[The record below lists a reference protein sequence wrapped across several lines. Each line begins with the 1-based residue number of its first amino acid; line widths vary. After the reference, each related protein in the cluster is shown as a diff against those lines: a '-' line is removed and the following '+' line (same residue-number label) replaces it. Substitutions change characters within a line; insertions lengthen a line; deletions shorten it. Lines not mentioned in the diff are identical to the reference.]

1 MPGDLSD
8 VASLRNAMQ
17 GCDSVFHVAASYKVG
32 VKDEECKQM
41 HEANVDGT
49 RNVIEA
55 AVQADVGR
63 IVYVSTIGYFGN
75 TKGQVVDETFTRS
88 DLDWLSCYDE
98 TKYLAHEVA
107 RDYIDKGA
115 PVLIAMPGG
124 VYGPG
129 DTSDLRRLVEFARRG
144 RAKVLMMPGT
154 GFNFLHVE
162 DAVAGIVLVHDRGT
176 VGESYVLGGELSTMG
191 ELIQKIASL
200 SGHKPPKR
208 ELPVGVMKAVVPI
221 WGLIAPLLKLPPNLK
236 ELIKG
241 GDGVTYWATDAKA
254 REQLSY
260 SPRGLDTGLQQTL
273 DTGS

>member
-8 VASLRNAMQ
+8 VAGLRDAMK
-17 GCDSVFHVAASYKVG
+17 GCDSIFHVAASYKVG
-32 VKDEECKQM
+32 VKDEECRQM

-55 AVQADVGR
+55 AVQADAGR

-75 TKGQVVDETFTRS
+75 TKGQVVDETFVRS

-107 RDYIDKGA
+107 RDYIDKGV
-115 PVLIAMPGG
+115 PIVIAMPGG

-129 DTSDLRRLVEFARRG
+129 DTSDLRRLFDLARRG
-144 RAKVLMMPGT
+144 RAKVLMLPGT

-162 DAVAGIVLVHDRGT
+162 DAAAGVILVYDRGT
-176 VGESYVLGGELSTMG
+176 PGESYVLGGELSTMG
-191 ELIQKIASL
+191 ELITRIASL
-200 SGHKPPKR
+200 SGHKPPRR
-208 ELPVGVMKAVVPI
+208 ELPVRVMKAAIPI
-221 WGLIAPLLKLPPNLK
+221 WGLLARLLKLPPNLK

-254 REQLSY
+254 RRELGY
-260 SPRGLDTGLQQTL
+260 SPRALGVGLRQTL
-273 DTGS
+273 DALS